1 MKVIKIIIACLLTLS
16 LSSCA
21 EKHKEYAFY
30 PDIKELK
37 MPSGIYYKDHI
48 YWEMKDKTNHVEGEK
63 VGTLKSV
70 AKENYF
76 PEKEYSSTSDLKSYL
91 GSDLYEN
98 HQTLYLKT
106 KDTIHVF
113 KYLTEMELSEEVKE
127 LDQEE
132 NEGMPAPHF
141 VYQNMMYFNDYGP
154 VEVLDYF
161 KEVGEIKEV
170 FLVAKQNFTGNGAVG
185 DKLYATDFQ
194 NRFMLL
200 KSVNSNNYYVY
211 ENGAYQE

>member
-1 MKVIKIIIACLLTLS
+1 
-16 LSSCA
+16 
-21 EKHKEYAFY
+21 
-30 PDIKELK
+30 
-37 MPSGIYYKDHI
+37 
-48 YWEMKDKTNHVEGEK
+48 
-63 VGTLKSV
+63 
-70 AKENYF
+70 
-76 PEKEYSSTSDLKSYL
+76 
-91 GSDLYEN
+91 
-98 HQTLYLKT
+98 
-106 KDTIHVF
+106 
-113 KYLTEMELSEEVKE
+113 MELSDEVKE